1 MTSTYYQVVK
11 DFQKRSFV
19 NIYLFYGEEPYYID
33 ELSDYLTEHV
43 LTDSEKEFNQTV
55 LYGRDS
61 TAAHVVNCSKQFPM
75 VGEMQLVVLREA
87 QDMDI
92 KKEEN
97 LSLLLSYINRP
108 LQSTILVI
116 CHKYKAPPAKLL
128 KALAAFICHKYKA
141 PPAKLLKALAASEK
155 AVIIESKR
163 KYETDM
169 PAWITTQVK
178 NSGYSISDKAAL
190 MLVEYLGANLEKI
203 NNELGKLYIN
213 LPKGKAITEDIIEL
227 YIGISKDYNIF
238 EFQKALAKK
247 DILKVNKIANH
258 FALNPG
264 ENSIFKTIPM
274 LFSFFSK
281 VLLMHSLPD
290 KSETSIMSKTKLTY
304 YNKQDYFDAYR
315 NYNAKKA
322 QDIIGWLREC
332 NVRALGIDNYS
343 TDHGELLRELVFKI
357 TH

>member
-1 MTSTYYQVVK
+1 MTTTYFQLVK
-11 DFQKRSFV
+11 DLQKRSFASV
-19 NIYLFYGEEPYYID
+19 YIFYGEEPFYID

-43 LTDSEKEFNQTV
+43 LNNVEKELNQYV

-61 TAAHVVNCSKQFPM
+61 SAAMVVNYCKQFPM
-75 VGEMQLVVLREA
+75 VGEKQLVVLREA
-87 QDMDI
+87 QDMDF

-97 LSLLLSYINRP
+97 INLLLAYINRP
-108 LQSTILVI
+108 QQSTILVL

-128 KALAAFICHKYKA
+128 KALS
-141 PPAKLLKALAASEK
+141 ASDK
-155 AVIIESKR
+155 AVALESKR
-163 KYETDM
+163 KYETEM

-178 NSGYSISDKAAL
+178 STGHSISDKAAN
-190 MLVEYLGANLEKI
+190 MLVEFLGNNLEKI

-213 LPKGKAITEDIIEL
+213 HPKDKTITEEVVEK

-238 EFQKALAKK
+238 EFQKALARKNVVK
-247 DILKVNKIANH
+247 ANQIAHH

-281 VLLMHSLPD
+281 VLLIHSLPD
-290 KSETSIMSKTKLTY
+290 KSESNILSKAKLSFF
-304 YNKQDYFDAYR
+304 NKQDYLDACK
-315 NYNAKKA
+315 NYNAKKV

-343 TDHGELLRELVFKI
+343 TDQGELLRELVFKI